1 LEEICR
7 KKEVDEMKTLTKE
20 FAGLAATKAGPV
32 WTLTD
37 GDGWRQQ
44 AVGSN
49 NFISSTYF
57 DLAGMAMNDETLF
70 FEAAGIQEV
79 LNPSAENAVAGDL
92 VTVIDIMCTT
102 PLTDTEVMSYGLGAN
117 MKGPYSTLTF
127 DQTVYGRVRTFN
139 MDLDNVAGGYYIL
152 LADHQSGSLEPT
164 ASDRIYCYRAVSFG
178 TANSDGQ
185 HTVFAARYLL
195 RADAKEEPE
204 FEYLMRL
211 KRSYELQNE
220 PDRD

>member
-1 LEEICR
+1 
-7 KKEVDEMKTLTKE
+7 
-20 FAGLAATKAGPV
+20 
-32 WTLTD
+32 
-37 GDGWRQQ
+37 
-44 AVGSN
+44 
-49 NFISSTYF
+49 
-57 DLAGMAMNDETLF
+57 MAY
-70 FEAAGIQEV
+70 GI
-79 LNPSAENAVAGDL
+79 
-92 VTVIDIMCTT
+92 
-102 PLTDTEVMSYGLGAN
+102 GAN

-139 MDLDNVAGGYYIL
+139 MDLDNVAGGFYIL
-152 LADHQSGSLEPT
+152 LSDHQTGSLEPT

-178 TANSDGQ
+178 VNNSDGQ
-185 HTVFAARYLL
+185 HSVFAGRYLL

>member
-1 LEEICR
+1 
-7 KKEVDEMKTLTKE
+7 MKTLTKE
-20 FAGLAATKAGPV
+20 FGLLAATKTGP
-32 WTLTD
+32 TYALTD
-37 GDGWRQQ
+37 GDGWRQE
-44 AVGSN
+44 APGSN
-49 NFISSTYF
+49 NFISSTYY
-57 DLAGMAMNDETLF
+57 DLGGMAMNDETLF

-92 VTVIDIMCTT
+92 IYVIDIMCTT
-102 PLTDTEVMSYGLGAN
+102 PLTDTEVMAYGIGAN

-139 MDLDNVAGGYYIL
+139 MDLDNVAGGFYIL
-152 LADHQSGSLEPT
+152 LSDHQTGSLEPT

-178 TANSDGQ
+178 VNNSDGQ
-185 HTVFAARYLL
+185 HSVFAGRYLL